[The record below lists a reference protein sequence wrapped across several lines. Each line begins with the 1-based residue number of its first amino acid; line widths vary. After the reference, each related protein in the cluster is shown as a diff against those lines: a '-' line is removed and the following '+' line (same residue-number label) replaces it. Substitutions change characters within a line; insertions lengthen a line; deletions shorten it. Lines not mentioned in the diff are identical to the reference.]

1 MHLYSKSQIN
11 YNMKPILTTLVFALI
26 AFTGFSQDKTADN
39 SSQKTSVA
47 KQSEFEPEIKFG
59 VRGGF
64 NISNLDFKPDATFEN
79 KHRNNM
85 VFGGFVEFFPKESY
99 SIQTELQYS
108 GEGGGKDESLRV
120 SYIQLPVLFKLR
132 FGPYF
137 SIGAGPQVGVKVW
150 SFDDGFKNFAF
161 SGVAGVEYMISDI
174 VFLDARYT
182 YGITNILD
190 NSSNFEARNSN
201 IQFGIGMKMK

>member
-1 MHLYSKSQIN
+1 
-11 YNMKPILTTLVFALI
+11 MKPILTTLVFILI
-26 AFTGFSQDKTADN
+26 TFSGYTQDKTTDN
-39 SSQKTSVA
+39 TSQKTSFA
-47 KQSEFEPEIKFG
+47 REQEFEPEIKFG

-64 NISNLDFKPDATFEN
+64 NISNLDFRPDATFEN

-85 VFGGFVEFFPKESY
+85 VFGGFVEFIPSESY
-99 SIQTELQYS
+99 SILTELQYS

-120 SYIQLPVLFKLR
+120 SYIQLPVLFKLNL
-132 FGPYF
+132 GTNF

-150 SFDDGFKNFAF
+150 SHEDGFKNFAF
-161 SGVAGVEYMISDI
+161 SGVAGAEYMISDI

-182 YGITNILD
+182 YGLTNILD
-190 NSSNFEARNSN
+190 NTSSFKARNMN